1 MISVFFT
8 EQIYCIRF
16 YNLYLGFISVK
27 CVLKLK
33 FKRFN
38 YCKYLLNEPLAVKK
52 TMENLDKTDLLIL
65 KHLQENS
72 NINTKDLASKL
83 FLTVTP
89 VYERIKRLERDGFI
103 TKYVA
108 LLDRKKM
115 NRGMT
120 VFCNVRL
127 KEHAKNVGSN
137 FVKDIVALPEIIE
150 CYNIAGDYDFM
161 LKILVQD
168 MASYQDFVMN
178 KLSTIENIG
187 NTNSIFVMGEIKHS
201 TALEF

>member
-1 MISVFFT
+1 M
-8 EQIYCIRF
+8 
-16 YNLYLGFISVK
+16 LISVK
-27 CVLKLK
+27 CILKLIL
-33 FKRFN
+33 KRFY
-38 YCKYLLNEPLAVKK
+38 YCKYLSNEPLAVKK

-89 VYERIKRLERDGFI
+89 VYERIKRLERDGYI